1 MAVTDRQLQGASFPI
16 ASSTLCTVPY
26 TQTHYP
32 RSDPHKAHSVSLGGP
47 ITNGLDKTNVGQD
60 NPVSAP
66 VQFPS
71 DPHPSGHSLPHSHH
85 ELDTDADSSAFT
97 DLSQVSSASRNG
109 HRHTD
114 RTSSSSAHQQSPP
127 YSLDL
132 SQLSDPNRIAELNR
146 RNRLQPMHLRTSYPV
161 ETQTAN
167 PEKVAVAL
175 RQLSSKSQ
183 GKDELNGFR
192 KQNGTVTLSTVPE
205 EYGNVL
211 REMGD
216 ENMADPSQSSSR
228 RTDSSTAR
236 NTDRLSKSGSQSD
249 RSELMA
255 RSTRVAAG
263 YRPIP
268 KNLNSITDALIAA
281 SDDPSTMVAALE
293 MQLTR
298 AALIGSKEETS
309 RKAQEVDPSQSPPTL
324 SIRSSRGSV
333 HSDKQNSSIAFEIL
347 LDPAST
353 KPRRL
358 PAPRA
363 NSSAIVRRLPGSKN
377 SVSRPITHPHNGAQ
391 QFPSAK
397 LPLASTLPTP
407 LQRNPKVNKIMS
419 FYLKWHAMILILLT
433 FSLECC

>member
-1 MAVTDRQLQGASFPI
+1 MQKQLQRASFPI

-71 DPHPSGHSLPHSHH
+71 DPHPSSHSLPHSHH

-132 SQLSDPNRIAELNR
+132 SQQSVPHRSDSAYSSRQTRTTQPPQSLSLFTAASQGRGEAGMKKPVLITASPVETDPNRIAELNR

-192 KQNGTVTLSTVPE
+192 KQNGTVALSTVPE

-216 ENMADPSQSSSR
+216 ENMADPSQSC
-228 RTDSSTAR
+228 
-236 NTDRLSKSGSQSD
+236 
-249 RSELMA
+249 
-255 RSTRVAAG
+255 
-263 YRPIP
+263 
-268 KNLNSITDALIAA
+268 
-281 SDDPSTMVAALE
+281 
-293 MQLTR
+293 
-298 AALIGSKEETS
+298 
-309 RKAQEVDPSQSPPTL
+309 
-324 SIRSSRGSV
+324 
-333 HSDKQNSSIAFEIL
+333 
-347 LDPAST
+347 
-353 KPRRL
+353 PRR
-358 PAPRA
+358 
-363 NSSAIVRRLPGSKN
+363 
-377 SVSRPITHPHNGAQ
+377 Q
-391 QFPSAK
+391 
-397 LPLASTLPTP
+397 
-407 LQRNPKVNKIMS
+407 M
-419 FYLKWHAMILILLT
+419 
-433 FSLECC
+433 